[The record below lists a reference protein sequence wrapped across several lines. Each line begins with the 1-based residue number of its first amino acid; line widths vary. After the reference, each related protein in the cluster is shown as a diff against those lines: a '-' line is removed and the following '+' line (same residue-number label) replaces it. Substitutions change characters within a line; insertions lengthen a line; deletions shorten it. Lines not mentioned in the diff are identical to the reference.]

1 MSLVPPTLSERERG
15 RGQYRPFSL
24 EAAWE
29 QPCSEPAFFSLSVL
43 QWLPFNEL
51 TVTVVG
57 GVFLHG
63 FTKENLA

>member
-1 MSLVPPTLSERERG
+1 MVSTG
-15 RGQYRPFSL
+15 PFL

-51 TVTVVG
+51 TVTEVG
-57 GVFLHG
+57 GVFLLHG
-63 FTKENLA
+63 FTKENFKLVPLG